1 MQIRAHIDSDKPALI
16 LYPSGTVV
24 GFAELEAGA
33 NRLAHYF
40 RKEGLCEGDSVAVVM
55 ENNEHI
61 RAVMWAARRIGLYYA
76 LINTHLT
83 AAEIAYIVENSGAKA
98 VIGSRATRRVC
109 DERGAQLGEKLPA
122 LRLLAD
128 DDGDGWQPYPECVAS
143 QPSTPVAHEREGD
156 LLQYS
161 SGTIGRPKG
170 IVGDWRKLSL
180 FSLSQPGR

>member
-24 GFAELEAGA
+24 GIAEPEAGA

-61 RAVMWAARRIGLYYA
+61 HAVMWAARRIGLYYA

-83 AAEIAYIVENSGAKA
+83 AAEIAYISSRTA
-98 VIGSRATRRVC
+98 VQRR
-109 DERGAQLGEKLPA
+109 
-122 LRLLAD
+122 
-128 DDGDGWQPYPECVAS
+128 
-143 QPSTPVAHEREGD
+143 
-156 LLQYS
+156 
-161 SGTIGRPKG
+161 
-170 IVGDWRKLSL
+170 
-180 FSLSQPGR
+180 